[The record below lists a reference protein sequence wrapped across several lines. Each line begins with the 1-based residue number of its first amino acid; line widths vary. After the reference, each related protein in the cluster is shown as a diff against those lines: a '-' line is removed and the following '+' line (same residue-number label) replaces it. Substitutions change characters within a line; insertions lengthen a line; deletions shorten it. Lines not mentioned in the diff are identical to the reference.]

1 MMALN
6 SSTRPSIPARC
17 MGGMVL
23 TTGITPIEI
32 VVSMMRRMLRSKTAA
47 DTPGT
52 SLVPSMMIATVGIT
66 ARYSQASGDSPA
78 KQFTGS
84 AFAGFSTAPEVQ
96 PTLAASDELLN
107 ELLVRAHVVE

>member
-1 MMALN
+1 MAFN
-6 SSTRPSIPARC
+6 SSTGASIPTRC
-17 MGGMVL
+17 MGGKVL
-23 TTGITPIEI
+23 MTGSNPMEI
-32 VVSMMRRMLRSKTAA
+32 VVAMMRRMLRSKTAV

-52 SLVPSMMIATVGIT
+52 SLVPSMMMATAGLT

-96 PTLAASDELLN
+96 PTLAASEELLN